1 MEREN
6 KLASWLKS
14 FFPKKGEIFASPEAL
29 KYEGEV
35 GSFVSEWS
43 APSLKLEMRYCD
55 MLRGNTLNPVDK
67 AIYKRLRRRI
77 RNRYY
82 DLKDSDSRRDKVSLD
97 KTAGK

>member
-1 MEREN
+1 MRLLEWLGVTFQGRN
-6 KLASWLKS
+6 SASV
-14 FFPKKGEIFASPEAL
+14 SPEAL